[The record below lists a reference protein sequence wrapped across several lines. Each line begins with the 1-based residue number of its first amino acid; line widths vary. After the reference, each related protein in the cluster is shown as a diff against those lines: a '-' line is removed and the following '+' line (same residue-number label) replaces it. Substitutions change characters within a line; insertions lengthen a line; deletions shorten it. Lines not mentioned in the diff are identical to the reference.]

1 MPSWDVG
8 RSPAGS
14 ENPDDGRLS
23 AVVRWSNEVKEGL
36 EEDGIGGQREGADE
50 VWEEGRAT

>member
-36 EEDGIGGQREGADE
+36 EEDGIGGRREGADE